1 MHTDI
6 HNTACGVAALSI
18 CESLLLAL
26 GDLKLLGEKEA
37 IGVIV
42 DAASTHRDAGRTADE
57 KAIHLAVVGILDRI
71 VAGGNSVRRPSVI

>member
-6 HNTACGVAALSI
+6 HNTACGLAALSV

-26 GDLKLLGEKEA
+26 GDLKLLGENEA

-42 DAASTHRDAGRTADE
+42 DAAAAHRDAGSTAEE
-57 KAIHLAVVGILDRI
+57 KAMHLAVVTILDRI
-71 VAGGNSVRRPSVI
+71 VSGGNSIRRPSVV